1 MMIPEIDPAAVIDPP
16 GDFAARLA
24 GYRAL
29 VQPVLLSAV
38 PEREPRRPLYDIIR
52 AYLARSGKAL
62 RPALCLAA
70 SGAFGGD
77 SERVLPSAAALEL
90 VHNAFLVHDDIE
102 DESEYRRDLPTMHMQ
117 QGIALAVNTG
127 DAMTALGMRLLRR
140 NLSLIGPEL
149 SWRVLDEFDHMMIE
163 TLEGQAMELG
173 WIRQNECGTS
183 QEDYLLMALKKTCW
197 YSFIQPCRIGALV
210 ATGGD
215 ADLDRFNQFGYFL
228 GIAFQ
233 IQDDILNLV
242 GDRRRYGKEIGGDI
256 WEGKRTLMLAHLL
269 GACTADERERL
280 RGFLGKPR
288 KQRLAR
294 EVAWVYELL
303 NRYRAIEHARQV
315 ARTFADGAR
324 QQLAVAFEGS
334 VAGADLAFLRQLVE
348 YVSSRD
354 A

>member
-1 MMIPEIDPAAVIDPP
+1 MSSAALEPAAAVEPP
-16 GDFAARLA
+16 ADFTARLA
-24 GYRAL
+24 SYRGL

-38 PEREPRRPLYDIIR
+38 PEREPSRALYDLIR
-52 AYLARSGKAL
+52 AYLARPGKGL

-70 SGAFGGD
+70 CGAFGGEA
-77 SERVLPSAAALEL
+77 ERVLPSAAALEL

-140 NLSLIGPEL
+140 NPSLIGPEL

-173 WIRQNECGTS
+173 WIRQNECGTTE
-183 QEDYLLMALKKTCW
+183 EDYLLMALKKTCW

-210 ATGGD
+210 ATGGG

-256 WEGKRTLMLAHLL
+256 WEGKRTVMLAHLFR
-269 GACTADERERL
+269 ACDSAERERL

-288 KQRLAR
+288 KQRVAR
-294 EVAWVYELL
+294 EVAWVYELMA
-303 NRYRAIEHARQV
+303 RHRAIEHAREV
-315 ARTFADGAR
+315 ARTFAEGAR
-324 QQLAVAFEGS
+324 QQLAAAFEGS
-334 VAGADLAFLRQLVE
+334 AGGTDLAFLRQLVE
-348 YVSSRD
+348 YVSTRD
-354 A
+354 V